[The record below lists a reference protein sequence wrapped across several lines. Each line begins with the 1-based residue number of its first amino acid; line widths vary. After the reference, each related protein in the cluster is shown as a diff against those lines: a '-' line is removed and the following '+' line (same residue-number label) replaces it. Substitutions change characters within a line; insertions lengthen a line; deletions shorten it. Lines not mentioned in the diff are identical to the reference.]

1 MTSYKQLIDKIE
13 DFCGDQLQV
22 QKFGSDFEEQLPLF
36 ATQDEKFP
44 IVYVSPVSSTYGD
57 ALNSISIEIR
67 CLDIIQKDRANINT
81 ILSDTHQILNDIYL
95 DINTGTDLSI
105 DVLSSSVSPLNNDLL
120 DYAAGWV
127 LSLDLEVETYCV
139 DDIPD

>member
-1 MTSYKQLIDKIE
+1 MTSYRELIDRLE
-13 DFCGDQLQV
+13 DFCDAHFQV
-22 QKFGSDFEEQLPLF
+22 QKFGSDFDEQITNF
-36 ATQDEKFP
+36 ATEDEKFP
-44 IVYVSPVSSTYGD
+44 IVFVSPVSSSYGD
-57 ALNSISIEIR
+57 SLNSISIEIK
-67 CLDIIQKDRANINT
+67 CLDIIQNDRANINT

-95 DINTGTDLSI
+95 DINTGTDWTI
-105 DVLSSSVSPLNNDLL
+105 DVISSSVTPLNNDLL

>member
-1 MTSYKQLIDKIE
+1 MTSYKELIDRL
-13 DFCGDQLQV
+13 DTFCTAHLQI
-22 QKFGSDFEEQLPLF
+22 QKFSSDFEEQLTNW
-36 ATQDEKFP
+36 ATENEKFP
-44 IVYVSPVSSTYGD
+44 IVYASPVASSFGD
-57 ALNSISIEIR
+57 ALNILSIEIR

-95 DINTGTDLSI
+95 DMNTSTDWTI
-105 DVLSSSVSPLNNDLL
+105 DVVSATLTPLNNDIL

-127 LSLDLEVETYCV
+127 LSLDLQVETYCV